1 MKKLSFLII
10 LLLCSFAAA
19 AAERKADSLAFCNAE
34 WTVTELGKGATA
46 AYASVQMFDSQ
57 QSISVIKY
65 PARRFKTRCVHTP
78 GEYAG
83 PTSATAIGQGA
94 EMAIN
99 GGYFN
104 MKELVPCVYFR
115 IGKEVFS
122 LTDSSEVFRVNG
134 VVGFKDKRGRRI
146 QIKSCLPDQYQE
158 VTGKWHSVM
167 ATGPMLMSGYEIL
180 VPEFAKTDENGK
192 GIDSF
197 NDRRHPRTAMGYDRY
212 GNICLI
218 VIDGRHKSQGDG
230 ASIYETALICS
241 FLGLTD
247 AINLDGGGSS
257 AIWSIETGVL
267 NHPSDNKTFD
277 HEGERVVPNI
287 IGVF

>member
-1 MKKLSFLII
+1 MKKLSLFTI
-10 LLLCSFAAA
+10 LFLCSIAAFASG
-19 AAERKADSLAFCNAE
+19 RKADSLAFCNAE
-34 WTVTELGKGATA
+34 WTVTELNKGATA
-46 AYASVQMFDSQ
+46 AYARVQMFDSE
-57 QSISVIKY
+57 QSIAVIKY
-65 PARRFKTRCVHTP
+65 QARRFKTRFVHTP

-83 PTSATAIGQGA
+83 TTSGTAIGEGA

-104 MKELVPCVYFR
+104 MKQLIPCVYFR
-115 IGKEVFS
+115 IGDEVFS
-122 LTDSSEVFRVNG
+122 DTDASEAFRVNG
-134 VVGFKDKRGRRI
+134 VVGFKDKRGKRI

-158 VTGKWHSVM
+158 VAGKWYSVM
-167 ATGPMLMSGYEIL
+167 ATGPMLMSEEEIL
-180 VPEFAKTDENGK
+180 VPQFAKIGENGK
-192 GIDSF
+192 GTDSF
-197 NDRRHPRTAMGYDRY
+197 NDKRHPRTAMGYDKE
-212 GNICLI
+212 GNICLV
-218 VIDGRHKSQGDG
+218 VIDGRHQGQGDG

-257 AIWSIETGVL
+257 AIWSSETGVL
-267 NHPSDNKTFD
+267 NHPSDNKVFD

>member
-1 MKKLSFLII
+1 MKKSSLLII
-10 LLLCSFAAA
+10 LFLCSIAAMA
-19 AAERKADSLAFCNAE
+19 VEREADSLAFCNAE
-34 WTVTELGKGATA
+34 WTVTELNKGATA
-46 AYASVQMFDSQ
+46 AYTRVRMFDSE
-57 QSISVIKY
+57 QSISVIRY
-65 PARRFKTRCVHTP
+65 PARRFRTKFVHTP
-78 GEYAG
+78 GESAG
-83 PTSATAIGQGA
+83 TTSGTAIGEGA

-104 MKELVPCVYFR
+104 MKQLIPCVYFR
-115 IGKEVFS
+115 IGDEVFS
-122 LTDSSEVFRVNG
+122 LTDSTETFRVNG
-134 VVGFKDKRGRRI
+134 VVGFKDKRGKRI

-158 VTGKWHSVM
+158 ITDGWHSVM
-167 ATGPMLMSGYEIL
+167 ATGPMLISEDTIL
-180 VPEFAKTDENGK
+180 VPEFAKIGENGK
-192 GIDSF
+192 GTDSF
-197 NDRRHPRTAMGYDRY
+197 NDKRHPRTAMGYDNE

-218 VIDGRHKSQGDG
+218 VIDGRHKGKGDG

-257 AIWSIETGVL
+257 AIWSNETGVL
-267 NHPSDNKTFD
+267 NHPSDNKAFD